1 MATVDHGYSDF
12 QPVPTSAGSDGLL
25 RRVAL
30 GLLVLSPTYWAAVKR
45 EADLLISA
53 YGFSRAAQY
62 AEEEA
67 EEALSGAWASF
78 MRRVG
83 AAIAKRALHA

>member
-1 MATVDHGYSDF
+1 MATVEHSYPDF
-12 QPVPTSAGSDGLL
+12 RAVPTAVASDSLL
-25 RRVAL
+25 RRIAL
-30 GLLVLSPTYWAAVKR
+30 SLLVLSPTYWAAVKR

-62 AEEEA
+62 AQEESDD
-67 EEALSGAWASF
+67 ALSGAWASF

-83 AAIAKRALHA
+83 GAIAKRAQHA